1 MGRKQSQK
9 EAADHSE
16 ELSRLNKVIGQIA
29 GIEKMILANRKLPEV
44 VQQIRAARSALQA
57 LEVSLIRAHMASS
70 IKRSVRGDADFD
82 GTLEDLLKLIKA

>member
-29 GIEKMILANRKLPEV
+29 GIEKMILANRKLPE
-44 VQQIRAARSALQA
+44 QIRAARSALQA